1 MKKKVAIVTYYWPPS
16 GGAGVHRWLD
26 LSNYLIDFG
35 YEVTVVTSKNPDY
48 PLIDT
53 ALSNKVNKQLNVV
66 QVAGF
71 EPRNLI
77 KNVQK
82 KGKENLDNSLEK
94 PEKQSFFEKFV
105 VYVRGNFFIPD
116 ARKSWAKAVAKYLY
130 NHRSQFDNSLL
141 ITTGPPHST
150 HLIGLKW
157 KKECTTPW
165 IADFRDPWLEIEFF
179 HQLRLTQAAKKK
191 HAILEKKVLQSADLV
206 TTVSPSW
213 AELFRS
219 KGAQETAVLF
229 NASDYRSSEKVFTKS
244 FAISYLGTLKSDRI
258 PHTLIQAIANKCKKD
273 SAFSTALQLTF
284 MGNICEDL
292 HDVIAAADLTKKTFF
307 SGYVEHQDAL
317 KEMER
322 ADLLLL
328 LQNKSDKNASGRIP
342 MKFFEYIN
350 TANPIAIFCDPKSDL
365 AHLAN
370 GIPGCFCLDYDDEET
385 TASALDKAYSYFQQQ
400 EAINRSAQ
408 IAPFSRKATADKL
421 HELIT
426 RLTIEKC

>member
-1 MKKKVAIVTYYWPPS
+1 MKKKVTIVTYYWPPS

-26 LSNYLIDFG
+26 LSNYLVNFG
-35 YEVTVVTSKNPDY
+35 YEVTVITSKNPDY
-48 PLIDT
+48 PLIDV
-53 ALSNKVNKQLNVV
+53 ALNDKVSEQLKVIR
-66 QVAGF
+66 VAGF

-77 KNVQK
+77 KNFQK

-116 ARKSWAKAVAKYLY
+116 ARKSWAKAVANYIHK
-130 NHRSQFDNSLL
+130 HRSQFDSSLL

-157 KKECTTPW
+157 KKEFTTPW

-179 HQLRLTQAAKKK
+179 HQLRLTETAKKK
-191 HAILEKKVLQSADLV
+191 HAILEKKVLQTADLV

-219 KGAQETAVLF
+219 KGAKQTAVLF
-229 NASDYRSSEKVFTKS
+229 NASDYRSSEKVFNKAFT
-244 FAISYLGTLKSDRI
+244 ISYLGTLKSDRI
-258 PHTLIQAIANKCKKD
+258 PHTLIQAISNKCKKD
-273 SAFSTALQLTF
+273 SAFSGELQLTF
-284 MGNICEDL
+284 MGNICEEL
-292 HDVIAAADLTKKTFF
+292 HDVIAAADLTEKTFF
-307 SGYVEHQDAL
+307 SGYVEHKDAL
-317 KEMER
+317 KAMEG

-350 TANPIAIFCDPKSDL
+350 TANPIAIFCDPNSDL
-365 AHLAN
+365 AQLAHN
-370 GIPGCFCLDYDDEET
+370 IPGCFCMTYDDEKT
-385 TASALDKAYSYFQQQ
+385 TTSALDEAFNYFQQQ
-400 EAINRSAQ
+400 QTINRSAQ
-408 IAPFSRKATADKL
+408 VAPFSRKATADKL
-421 HELIT
+421 HELISQ
-426 RLTIEKC
+426 LTKEKC